1 MNPYT
6 LYPLTNNRVATD
18 HTGLAGELSIAV
30 YKLVEA
36 LSAAWAWIERGKR
49 RNSAIGEL
57 SLLSDHMLEDIGITR
72 GEIRDVVEAMLD
84 APAPRPAERT
94 PVAKAPPFAAS
105 ASPAAAND
113 NRVLTAIAN

>member
-6 LYPLTNNRVATD
+6 LYPLTNNRAAAP
-18 HTGLAGELSIAV
+18 HSGLAGELSIAA
-30 YKLVEA
+30 YKVVEA
-36 LSAAWAWIERGKR
+36 LSTAWAWIDRRKR

-57 SLLSDHMLEDIGITR
+57 SRLSDHMLEDIGISR

-84 APAPRPAERT
+84 APAPRPAERP
-94 PVAKAPPFAAS
+94 PVANARPFAAP